1 MIKIGLTGS
10 IGMGKSAVAAM
21 FRREGIRVFDADAE
35 VHKLQAGGGAL
46 VKLIEQRFPGTT
58 GENGVDRAKLG
69 AAVFNNPTALK
80 SLEAIV
86 HPAVG
91 QSRQRFLQRNRARL
105 MVVLDIPLL
114 FETNAWRHVDLIVT
128 VSAPAWKQ
136 RKRVLA
142 RKAMTPEKFARIR
155 RLQTPDAQKRAR
167 SDVTIDA
174 GVLRRDTADQV
185 RALIACVR
193 AKSRR

>member
-1 MIKIGLTGS
+1 
-10 IGMGKSAVAAM
+10 MGKSAVAAM

-35 VHKLQAGGGAL
+35 VHKLQAGGRAL

-142 RKAMTPEKFARIR
+142 RNAMTADKFARIK

-167 SDVTIDA
+167 SDVTIDT